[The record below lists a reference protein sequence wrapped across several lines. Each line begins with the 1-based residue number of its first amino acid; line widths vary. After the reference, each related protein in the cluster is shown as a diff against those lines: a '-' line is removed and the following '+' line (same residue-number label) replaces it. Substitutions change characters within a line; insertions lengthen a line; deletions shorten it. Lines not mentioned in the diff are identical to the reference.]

1 MPQIYH
7 GYYGMRNKSGHVRS
21 RICMCDKEAGTRRPR
36 NHENRSFLTMHRPA
50 PAEPA
55 QYLPNVDA
63 DFHTEPSHSLISS
76 GQFTRRQT
84 YAVFSTHGAST
95 RASPWLG
102 AITT

>member
-1 MPQIYH
+1 MFKNIFL
-7 GYYGMRNKSGHVRS
+7 KSGKKKLGH
-21 RICMCDKEAGTRRPR
+21 EGPR

-76 GQFTRRQT
+76 GQFTRCQT
-84 YAVFSTHGAST
+84 YAIFSTHGASA